1 MKTSRQFIKS
11 IKKASDF
18 VLLMSFFVWF
28 VDVWVK
34 WAFFPIS
41 TVPCVFLDI
50 IGGFPWM
57 MMVSKSGMGNKMY

>member
-18 VLLMSFFVWF
+18 VLLMIFLVQF

-41 TVPCVFLDI
+41 PVPCVFLDI
-50 IGGFPWM
+50 IGGFPWR
-57 MMVSKSGMGNKMY
+57 MVSKSGMGNKMH